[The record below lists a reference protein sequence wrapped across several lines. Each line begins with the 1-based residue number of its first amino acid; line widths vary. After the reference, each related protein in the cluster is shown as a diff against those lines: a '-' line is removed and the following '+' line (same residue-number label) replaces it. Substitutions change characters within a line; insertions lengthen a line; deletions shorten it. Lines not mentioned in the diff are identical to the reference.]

1 MDWAGAEVA
10 RITHKHPQGFLPAA
24 LLTHLIYRLALT
36 EEAEIKA
43 NMADMAK
50 ESLSALDTIYKN
62 EYGADKHV
70 LYGLTLKAIELAQGS
85 GSDAENIRQLGEGW
99 TAEETWAIALYCAVR
114 HIDSLEEALIAA
126 VNHDGDS
133 DSTGAVCGNIMGAVY
148 GYEAIKR
155 QNPFCPP
162 GRKLEQTLELSEIIL
177 ALADDLATGCII
189 NEYSPLDTPE
199 EQQWFKRYCEMK
211 PEGIHTAD

>member
-1 MDWAGAEVA
+1 M
-10 RITHKHPQGFLPAA
+10 
-24 LLTHLIYRLALT
+24 
-36 EEAEIKA
+36 
-43 NMADMAK
+43 
-50 ESLSALDTIYKN
+50 
-62 EYGADKHV
+62 
-70 LYGLTLKAIELAQGS
+70 
-85 GSDAENIRQLGEGW
+85 
-99 TAEETWAIALYCAVR
+99 R